1 LENARPFE
9 NPVDILTTMEDKV
22 FHSKNEEEELEK
34 VIHHELEHFVGNPS
48 IGIAK
53 LKGRVKIVK
62 EELNLA
68 IFF

>member
-1 LENARPFE
+1 
-9 NPVDILTTMEDKV
+9 MEDKV